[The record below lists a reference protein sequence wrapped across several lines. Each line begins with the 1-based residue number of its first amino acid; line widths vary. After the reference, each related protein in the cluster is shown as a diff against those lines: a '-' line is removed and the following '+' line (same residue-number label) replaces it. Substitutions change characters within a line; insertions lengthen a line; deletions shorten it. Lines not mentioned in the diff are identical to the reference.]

1 MPGQVHEA
9 CSAANRC
16 LQQLPKL
23 TVAELRVLASILGAQ
38 SRRRIKGGHWK
49 RYTKDELLR
58 SMRRVLGRGTFPDRL
73 ERFATL
79 ASEMLSERFKKHAD

>member
-1 MPGQVHEA
+1 MRTGGRLRAEA
-9 CSAANRC
+9 AP
-16 LQQLPKL
+16 QELPKL

-58 SMRRVLGRGTFPDRL
+58 CMRRVLGRGTFPDRL
-73 ERFATL
+73 ERFAAS
-79 ASEMLSERFKKHAD
+79 ASEMFRERVEKHAD